1 MRLAYNLPSLS
12 DNKNK
17 HIEEI
22 KSNSIWVNILNKINE
37 TEQDSQLNNLLNDA
51 KFIEIK
57 NNILVFAV
65 KDKFTR
71 ETLIR
76 NYFLIIKR
84 QIAEIDD
91 NIKMI
96 SITVDSSINNIPLD
110 SNLLADSNAINSES
124 EQKRNLENDIFSK
137 TNPKFIFDNYV
148 TGETNIVAYKITKD
162 IALQNVSY
170 NHNNVF
176 YVHSNVGMGKTH
188 LLQSIVNEV
197 NSSNKSLVDGVNTY
211 KCKVGYLSAEKFMH
225 NFVSAVK
232 NNTLFS
238 LDRKSVV

>member
-1 MRLAYNLPSLS
+1 MQLAYNLPSLS

-22 KSNSIWVNILNKINE
+22 KSNSIWVNILNKISE
-37 TEQDSQLNNLLNDA
+37 SEQDSQLNNLLNDA

-91 NIKMI
+91 NI
-96 SITVDSSINNIPLD
+96 
-110 SNLLADSNAINSES
+110 
-124 EQKRNLENDIFSK
+124 
-137 TNPKFIFDNYV
+137 
-148 TGETNIVAYKITKD
+148 
-162 IALQNVSY
+162 
-170 NHNNVF
+170 
-176 YVHSNVGMGKTH
+176 
-188 LLQSIVNEV
+188 
-197 NSSNKSLVDGVNTY
+197 
-211 KCKVGYLSAEKFMH
+211 
-225 NFVSAVK
+225 
-232 NNTLFS
+232 
-238 LDRKSVV
+238 